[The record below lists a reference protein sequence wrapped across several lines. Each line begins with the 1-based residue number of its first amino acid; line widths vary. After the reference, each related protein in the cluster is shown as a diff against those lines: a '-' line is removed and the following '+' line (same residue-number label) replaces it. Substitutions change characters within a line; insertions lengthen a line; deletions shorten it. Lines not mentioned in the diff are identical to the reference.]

1 MCGFYCITSME
12 YMFAEK
18 IQLDCTNSFTPNDYK
33 KNDKRIYK
41 YLKDQG
47 DKSQVQIKKID
58 ETRKYV
64 LDEINHNDLKSEKC
78 KKTCKYLNY
87 FKHLLI
93 LASTVTI
100 CISIS
105 AFTSLVCVGITISA
119 V

>member
-1 MCGFYCITSME
+1 M
-12 YMFAEK
+12 
-18 IQLDCTNSFTPNDYK
+18 
-33 KNDKRIYK
+33 
-41 YLKDQG
+41 
-47 DKSQVQIKKID
+47 
-58 ETRKYV
+58 

-78 KKTCKYLNY
+78 KKTRKYLNY

>member
-1 MCGFYCITSME
+1 
-12 YMFAEK
+12 MFAEK
-18 IQLDCTNSFTPNDYK
+18 TFIDYTNSFSPNDYK
-33 KNDKRIYK
+33 KNDKGIYK

-58 ETRKYV
+58 ETRNYV

-105 AFTSLVCVGITISA
+105 EFTSLVCVGITISA